1 MVTTVECR
9 ACGAPTAGT
18 AYCHNCT
25 TMTANNLHSLAV
37 GLPELRLIAARKASV
52 TARQH
57 GGGNRSVAPIPL
69 NMTAYQLQS
78 DIITFALMLG
88 QALTLRYNSHM
99 PAESLLTAASKR
111 TAALLQRRD
120 APSIISVAR
129 RYEHRLAMQLTPPED
144 RRMIGVCPSCQRD
157 LWCTDSEIAGQWI
170 VCKCGQTLRV
180 RDVQEQHL
188 LTCALASGEHA
199 QGTAS
204 AVSKLL
210 LTNGINIK
218 RNTINQWHK
227 RGILQPVEDNHG
239 SLIYRVWD
247 VWQASIRHTGELP
260 REGEK

>member
-1 MVTTVECR
+1 MTECQQ
-9 ACGAPTAGT
+9 CGAPTAG
-18 AYCHNCT
+18 ANYCHNCT
-25 TMTANNLHSLAV
+25 MMTANNLHSLAV

-69 NMTAYQLQS
+69 NMTAYQLQT
-78 DIITFALMLG
+78 DIIRFADMLG
-88 QALTLRYNSHM
+88 QALTLHYNSHM

-111 TAALLQRRD
+111 TPALLQRRD

-157 LWCTDSEIAGQWI
+157 LWCTDSEIAGQWV

-188 LTCALASGEHA
+188 LTCALASGDHA
-199 QGTAS
+199 QGTA
-204 AVSKLL
+204 AGVARLL
-210 LTNGINIK
+210 KANGIDVK
-218 RNTINQWHK
+218 RWTISQWKK
-227 RGILQPVEDNHG
+227 RGLLNAVGTQDGKPV
-239 SLIYRVWD
+239 YRVWD
-247 VWQASIRHTGELP
+247 VWRLMH
-260 REGEK
+260 R